1 MAIDKI
7 NGTAFSS
14 LANINGVAK
23 ASIAKLNGQDALTDA
38 PTAFFN
44 VDAQESSSYSGS
56 GTTWV
61 DIAGGNNLTLT
72 NGPVYTN
79 NQSTSGVPSYFS
91 FDGLNDYAQDGTS
104 LTGWDS
110 TDSWTFDAWFNTTA
124 SLLTSS
130 NIYTIYSKSADNN
143 SAGIVMG
150 FRGGSTYK
158 GLLFRFATTAGL
170 IDILPTN
177 DLRSTINDGNWHQ
190 LIFSK
195 SAGSGA
201 TPKLYLD
208 GSSESFSFSGPGTPY
223 TLDKNYNNVQTLY
236 ISNFRGS
243 TVFEFSGKIGAV
255 RWYDSYFDSTQALSN
270 YNAEKAEYGI
280 T

>member
-23 ASIAKLNGQDALTDA
+23 ASIANFNGQDAPTDA

-61 DIAGGNNLTLT
+61 DIAGGNNLTLR

-91 FDGLNDYAQDGTS
+91 FDGSNDYAQDGTV

-110 TDSWTFDAWFNTTA
+110 TDSWTFEAWFNMTA
-124 SLLTSS
+124 SLSSSS
-130 NIYTIYSKSADNN
+130 NIYTIYSKSDNNN

-170 IDILPTN
+170 IDIIPTN
-177 DLRSTINDGNWHQ
+177 DLRSTINNGDWHQ
-190 LIFSK
+190 FIFSK

-201 TPKLYLD
+201 TPKLYLN
-208 GSSESFSFSGPGTPY
+208 GSSQSFSLSGPGTPH
-223 TLDKNYNNVQTLY
+223 TLDKNYNNAERLY

-243 TVFEFSGKIGAV
+243 QNWEFNGKIGAV
-255 RWYDSYFDSTQALSN
+255 RWYDAYLDSTQALSN
-270 YNAEKAEYGI
+270 YNAQKTEYGI